1 MSRMIISTL
10 PISSEYAAAMLDT
23 RGTIHTNG
31 RSPTLTLHMP
41 QRDVAEALTE
51 LLGRWHAGHVPAREE
66 PGEDVQRHH
75 RLRPNVLA
83 VLEDA
88 LPYMRSRNAEVAARI
103 PRRHPHGLGE
113 WIYSRSCK

>member
-41 QRDVAEALTE
+41 QRDLTE

-103 PRRHPHGLGE
+103 LG
-113 WIYSRSCK
+113 KHHAHA